1 MAKAKITDVREIPL
15 SSLEIG
21 LGQVRLRETGKE
33 IDELA
38 ESIRQMG
45 QLEPIVVCNSPR
57 EGMFQILTGQRR
69 FLAMQQLGHDTIWAA
84 IVDRELDETEAKVIS
99 LTENLVRRDLNT
111 LDLIDA
117 CTALFRK
124 YGSIKLVADETGL
137 PYNKVAQY
145 VKYDQLVPELKELVD
160 KGEVSLNAALRGQ
173 KAASVSGKVST
184 PEAIT
189 FAKELTPMSGAQQT
203 QVVKEREENPAKP
216 AEDVIESAKAG
227 GKVTQ
232 IIVTLSADVHRQL
245 KQYADGEHTNMDD
258 AARALIEEAL
268 AVKGNQEA

>member
-1 MAKAKITDVREIPL
+1 MANAKITDVREVPL
-15 SSLEIG
+15 ASLEIG

-38 ESIRQMG
+38 ESIRLMG

-69 FLAMQQLGHDTIWAA
+69 FLAKQQLGHDTIWAA

-173 KAASVSGKVST
+173 KAASVSGNVST

-189 FAKELTPMSGAQQT
+189 FAKELTPMSGAQQA
-203 QVVKEREENPAKP
+203 QVVKEREDNPAKP

-232 IIVTLSADVHRQL
+232 IIVTLSADLHRQL
-245 KQYADGEHTNMDD
+245 KQYADAEHTNMDD
-258 AARALIEEAL
+258 AARGLIEEAL
-268 AVKGNQEA
+268 MVKGNQEA